1 MAKLSELSIDKI
13 RELAANNAGA
23 LLVLLPEN
31 ISIFG
36 TKEQREVST
45 TTVYYTLVL
54 SIHSDKLIKSIINIY
69 TY

>member
-45 TTVYYTLVL
+45 TTVYYTIVL